1 MKQKHF
7 KNNFKGDFKNMK
19 LHKLLIA
26 LFVFS
31 LVLGASATTFAQD
44 EEPWKEITE
53 EQYLKQKEELTQQV
67 NNLKSDINALDNE
80 VKALNADLKDKD
92 AKVKKAEEE
101 LKGLCDAAAYKAE
114 FAKVEKIVMDKDKSG
129 VKVEDAEKMVAKL
142 EASKCKCMGDYS
154 SRLAK
159 IKKELDAWK
168 NPPQKADQY
177 TVVKGDCLWKISN
190 KFYKEP
196 RAWFAIWEKNKDGVV
211 SAPPKVPKTIKNP
224 NLIYPGQVLRIPALT
239 DAEKKA
245 AVEKTKSYKNKWVK
259 RVKKTDTTEV
269 KKEEKKEEKKDV
281 KKDDKKDVKKD
292 VKKEEKKDVKKE
304 EKKEE
309 KKK

>member
-129 VKVEDAEKMVAKL
+129 VKVEDAEKMVAQL
-142 EASKCKCMGDYS
+142 EASKCKCMGDYQT
-154 SRLAK
+154 RLAK

-196 RAWFAIWEKNKDGVV
+196 KAWFAIWEKNKEGVV
-211 SAPPKVPKTIKNP
+211 SAPPKVAKTIKNP

-245 AVEKTKSYKNKWVK
+245 AVLKTNKYKNKWVK

-269 KKEEKKEEKKDV
+269 KKDEVKKDEKKEV
-281 KKDDKKDVKKD
+281 KKEDKKDVKK
-292 VKKEEKKDVKKE
+292 EVKKE
-304 EKKEE
+304 EKKEVKKEE